1 MYYSPP
7 GPNLN
12 AKTLLVALFPVLF
25 GMVIVWFVLIKLLFN
40 RLEQAHPQKY
50 EAMGRPSL
58 FLRNSIAGG
67 WATLKFL
74 AGREHRAL
82 NDSYL
87 SKLSDAMIVFFAI
100 YLLLFFGLFFAVA
113 GQAVHAAA

>member
-1 MYYSPP
+1 M
-7 GPNLN
+7 N
-12 AKTLLVALFPVLF
+12 AQTLYVTLFPVLF

-40 RLEQAHPQKY
+40 RLERAHPRKY

-74 AGREHRAL
+74 TVREHKAL

-87 SKLSDAMIVFFAI
+87 SKLSDAMLVFFAV
-100 YLLLFFGLFFAVA
+100 YLLLFFGLFFIVA
-113 GQAVHAAA
+113 GQTAPPAA

>member
-1 MYYSPP
+1 MNPQ
-7 GPNLN
+7 
-12 AKTLLVALFPVLF
+12 TLAVTIFPLLF
-25 GMVIVWFVLIKLLFN
+25 GMVLVWFVLIKLLFN
-40 RLEQAHPQKY
+40 RLDRSHPQKY

-74 AGREHRAL
+74 AAREHKSL

-100 YLLLFFGLFFAVA
+100 YLLVFFGLFFVVA
-113 GQAVHAAA
+113 GQAPAA

>member
-1 MYYSPP
+1 MHINES
-7 GPNLN
+7 
-12 AKTLLVALFPVLF
+12 LFTAFFAIIF

-40 RLEQAHPQKY
+40 RLERHHPQKY

-58 FLRNSIAGG
+58 FLRNSISGG

-74 AGREHRAL
+74 TTREHKAL

-87 SKLSDAMIVFFAI
+87 SKLSDGMLVFFAI
-100 YLLLFFGLFFAVA
+100 YLLLFLGVFFVIPTLVA
-113 GQAVHAAA
+113 SNAA

>member
-1 MYYSPP
+1 M
-7 GPNLN
+7 
-12 AKTLLVALFPVLF
+12 TLQTLSVTLFPLLF
-25 GMVIVWFVLIKLLFN
+25 GMVIVWLVLIKLLFN
-40 RLEQAHPQKY
+40 RLERSHPQKY

-74 AGREHRAL
+74 AGREHKPL

-87 SKLSDAMIVFFAI
+87 SKLSDAMLVFFAV
-100 YLLLFFGLFFAVA
+100 YLLLFFGLFFVVA
-113 GQAVHAAA
+113 SQVPAA

>member
-1 MYYSPP
+1 MNPQ
-7 GPNLN
+7 
-12 AKTLLVALFPVLF
+12 TLAVAIFPVLL

-40 RLEQAHPQKY
+40 RLERAHPSKY

-58 FLRNSIAGG
+58 FLRNNIAGG

-74 AGREHRAL
+74 VGREHKAL

-87 SKLSDAMIVFFAI
+87 SKLSDAMLVFFTI
-100 YLLLFFGLFFAVA
+100 YLLLFVGLFWAVA
-113 GQAVHAAA
+113 SHTKAAA

>member
-1 MYYSPP
+1 M
-7 GPNLN
+7 
-12 AKTLLVALFPVLF
+12 TLQTLAVTLFPVLF
-25 GMVIVWFVLIKLLFN
+25 GMVIAWFVLIKLLFS
-40 RLEQAHPQKY
+40 RLERAHPRKY

-74 AGREHRAL
+74 VTREHKAL

-87 SKLSDAMIVFFAI
+87 SKLSDAMLVFFAI
-100 YLLLFFGLFFAVA
+100 YLLLFFGLSFAVA
-113 GQAVHAAA
+113 GQTPAA